1 MAVLRRQA
9 RAQVADSPT
18 TVLVTEPET
27 VPYHEGLSYA
37 PVWLWSCHQ
46 HYMPRDAE
54 GVTPTHRLG
63 NSVQISVLAVDPKCL
78 QLLLAAVWS
87 PRGKPTQLSL
97 EILKGPA
104 TGLWPIPATVTNSQ
118 VDIGTSQEIH
128 SSVPLEN
135 RKGPWTWLQPH
146 HRNRPACPRT
156 QREMLLFTRLQMLKG
171 PDKTAKKTEQ
181 TRHGGRAEASNVAL
195 VPETCLWR
203 PADQSPIFQLFSLQS
218 PAWQYLHFTQERT
231 EGKQTYLHN

>member
-1 MAVLRRQA
+1 MPPA
-9 RAQVADSPT
+9 SPGCGVESQREAHT
-18 TVLVTEPET
+18 T
-27 VPYHEGLSYA
+27 
-37 PVWLWSCHQ
+37 
-46 HYMPRDAE
+46 
-54 GVTPTHRLG
+54 
-63 NSVQISVLAVDPKCL
+63 
-78 QLLLAAVWS
+78 
-87 PRGKPTQLSL
+87 SL

-156 QREMLLFTRLQMLKG
+156 QTEMLLFTRLQMLKG

-218 PAWQYLHFTQERT
+218 PAWQYLHFTQKGPRGSKPIYTTREETNTRFLSCVLQCEQLGET
-231 EGKQTYLHN
+231 SEEKQLHWREQRRKKNTDKKGKKFKDRK